1 VDRLR
6 ACAARFR
13 GELLEGLDLP
23 ECYAYHEWCMN
34 QREAARAL
42 RISILQ
48 ALTSVI
54 EPVGA
59 LRFARERL
67 AIDPLAE
74 SAHADVVRLLGA
86 LGRTREGLKQYE
98 PARRTLE
105 RELALRTPPDL
116 ERSRMGLG
124 PASVTA
130 SAPPAPAQPMAEPA
144 APRAPL
150 VGRTREVE
158 ILESHV
164 AAASEGRAGEVLVV
178 LGEPGM
184 GKSRLLEEVQ
194 RLTRGMGGTVL
205 AGRAFE
211 AEMVRP
217 YGAWIDALRS
227 SRLDRIEGGL
237 RADLAP
243 LLPELGA

>member
-1 VDRLR
+1 VCAGLDNARAGLRWSLNKIRPVRDDATARLVADRERVGFEPHGAEVDLAFVRLARVADAPVDRLR

-74 SAHADVVRLLGA
+74 SAHADVVRL
-86 LGRTREGLKQYE
+86 
-98 PARRTLE
+98 
-105 RELALRTPPDL
+105 
-116 ERSRMGLG
+116 
-124 PASVTA
+124 
-130 SAPPAPAQPMAEPA
+130 
-144 APRAPL
+144 
-150 VGRTREVE
+150 
-158 ILESHV
+158 
-164 AAASEGRAGEVLVV
+164 
-178 LGEPGM
+178 
-184 GKSRLLEEVQ
+184 
-194 RLTRGMGGTVL
+194 
-205 AGRAFE
+205 
-211 AEMVRP
+211 
-217 YGAWIDALRS
+217 
-227 SRLDRIEGGL
+227 
-237 RADLAP
+237 
-243 LLPELGA
+243 